1 VERHA
6 AAVTAVPAKWPWLIT
21 VNCGLMAYVACSS
34 GMALSF
40 DLIVQAVISDRWR
53 YQWVTGPAA
62 VIHLLFLAVMFALP
76 NWMGLRRAFV
86 LGATCMTL
94 GAVGSAVATNPW
106 QMGVAQVV
114 LAATPIMLVPSLVTT
129 MRVAGPHGRYVF
141 LSVAFGAGMICEG
154 IGGLLAFNPSWRAM
168 FLGSAL
174 VGLWLIVYGSF
185 ALPADAPAAP
195 PTGRFDWAGAILLTA
210 IAGLAVFLCYRGQ
223 YLGWFDSLIISL
235 AILALPVAIAL
246 FAWREL
252 VAPRPLLSP
261 GLLLHA
267 TGTLATLTSLFWN
280 AALAALA
287 VVVARYLTACGFQ
300 TWQAGLILMAAGL
313 VSLAMMFAGSVL
325 AQHARPAYTLGLLW
339 LSLGGMTAF
348 TVWLSFVDITA
359 PWHRVL
365 SGTILAGAFGGLAL
379 GPTIA
384 FMVRDQSPAEE
395 LRVRASKFF
404 LRFFGG
410 SLGILLAGVIFAT
423 GINTAHESLRL
434 GMIPGLDPTHQIRR
448 AIENHTIER
457 GSSVPEATTQAVML
471 LDAWIQRNAQ
481 VMGYQTTLRW
491 VAVFSASALAMA
503 LLIPFAYREPRPETL
518 RPAC

>member
-1 VERHA
+1 VRSR
-6 AAVTAVPAKWPWLIT
+6 PAKWPWLIT
-21 VNCGLMAYVACSS
+21 ITCGLVAYVAGSS

-40 DLIVQAVISDRWR
+40 DLVVQAVISDRWR

-76 NWMGLRRAFV
+76 NWMGLRRAFIV
-86 LGATCMTL
+86 
-94 GAVGSAVATNPW
+94 GAVCMSVGALGSAVATNPW
-106 QMGVAQVV
+106 QMGAAQVV
-114 LAATPIMLVPSLVTT
+114 LAATPMMLVPSLVTT
-129 MRVAGPHGRYVF
+129 MRVTGPRGRYFF

-174 VGLWLIVYGSF
+174 VGVWLIAYGAF
-185 ALPADAPAAP
+185 ALPEDAPTSP
-195 PTGRFDWAGAILLTA
+195 PVDRFDWAGTTLLAA
-210 IAGLAVFLCYRGQ
+210 IAGLVVFLCYRGQ
-223 YLGWFDSLIISL
+223 YLGWFDSLAISL
-235 AILALPVAIAL
+235 AVLAVPVAIAL
-246 FAWREL
+246 FVWREL
-252 VAPRPLLSP
+252 VASRPLLSL
-261 GLLLHA
+261 GLFVHA
-267 TGTLATLTSLFWN
+267 AGTLATLTSLLWN

-300 TWQAGLILMAAGL
+300 TWQAGLILIAAGL
-313 VSLAMMFAGSVL
+313 VSLAMMFGGSVF
-325 AQHARPAYTLGLLW
+325 AQHAPVSYTLGVLW
-339 LSLGGMTAF
+339 LSLAGMAACTF
-348 TVWLSFVDITA
+348 WLSFVDITA

-365 SGTILAGAFGGLAL
+365 AGTILAGAFGGLAL

-410 SLGILLAGVIFAT
+410 SLGTLLAGVILAT

-448 AIENHTIER
+448 AIENQAIAR
-457 GSSVPEATTQAVML
+457 GSSVPEATTQAVAL
-471 LDAWIQRNAQ
+471 LDAWIQQNAV

-491 VAVFSASALAMA
+491 VALFSAAALAVA
-503 LLIPFAYREPRPETL
+503 LLIPAAQGFSRL
-518 RPAC
+518 